1 MKSRQ
6 YIYVESTQ
14 IPLTPV
20 ISELNE
26 SANMINP
33 ATGQEYKGIILEGI
47 FAELTSTPNN
57 NKRVYD
63 IPQYIELVD
72 KLKQQIDSE
81 KGVYGEL
88 EHPDKY
94 SINFNNVSHKII
106 DIDYKQTSEGLKV
119 FGKVLLLDTPKGKI
133 AQEIVKSG
141 GCLAISARAAGE
153 EIQQSDGTY
162 KAITRLL
169 TTYDLVYHPG
179 FNSAVLK
186 FKQLNESQKELQTA
200 GEKKQGFGY
209 KIYADQLKNINES
222 YSKFLSEGDRS
233 KCFMEWLQP
242 ELTINN
248 SLFES
253 EKIENSDEEKLENN
267 EPIDKKQEQ
276 KKLENA
282 VEDELQE
289 SQFWNDVEA
298 GQQLYLKRN
307 KLGNTVYDDSAG
319 FVTSGIGTSLNQ
331 KQRKI
336 KSKVKSK

>member
-1 MKSRQ
+1 MKARP

-14 IPLTPV
+14 IPLNV
-20 ISELNE
+20 VSNLNE

-47 FAELTSTPNN
+47 FAELTATPNN

-106 DIDYKQTSEGLKV
+106 DINYQKTPEGLKV

-179 FNSAVLK
+179 FSSAVLK
-186 FKQLNESQKELQTA
+186 FKQLNESQKVLQTA

-209 KIYADQLKNINES
+209 KIYTDQLKNINES

-242 ELTINN
+242 ELTIKN

-253 EKIENSDEEKLENN
+253 KDIENSDEEKLENN

-276 KKLENA
+276 NKLENA

-289 SQFWNDVEA
+289 SQFWDDVES

-307 KLGNTVYDDSAG
+307 KLGNTVYDNSAG

-336 KSKVKSK
+336 KSKVKRK